1 MSSSQKIVL
10 LVIDRG
16 IMSYAL
22 LSVSNKEG
30 IVDLARSLV
39 YHGYKLISSGGTHRV
54 ISEGD
59 VPVTKVSDY
68 TGSPEILGG
77 RVKTLHPKVHGGIL
91 AKRDDEV
98 HDADR
103 EAFDIGLIDVVVVNL
118 YPFKETVAKPDV
130 TWEDAIENIDIG
142 GPTMVRSA
150 AKNHAHVSIL
160 TNPEQYDLFLDALKN
175 DTVDEMR
182 FKLALEAF
190 QHTAEYD
197 AAISDW
203 MEDRVG

>member
-1 MSSSQKIVL
+1 MT
-10 LVIDRG
+10 
-16 IMSYAL
+16 YAL

-30 IVDLARSLV
+30 IVDLASSLH
-39 YHGYKLISSGGTHRV
+39 YDYNYDLISSGGTAKV
-54 ISEGD
+54 IAD
-59 VPVTKVSDY
+59 ADIPVSKVSEY

-91 AKRDDEV
+91 AKRGDPN
-98 HDADR
+98 HDIDMKSNGIG
-103 EAFDIGLIDVVVVNL
+103 FIDIVVVNL
-118 YPFKETVAKPDV
+118 YPFQATVAKKDV

-150 AKNHAHVSIL
+150 AKNHANVSIL
-160 TNPEQYDLFLDALKN
+160 TNPEQYDLFLDALKD

-190 QHTAEYD
+190 RHTADYD
-197 AAISDW
+197 AAISAW
-203 MEDRVG
+203 MEDRIL